1 MQYRKEI
8 LFTIAILLLLGLAYV
23 ARNVLLLI
31 YVSGLFAV
39 MVTPLVKRIE
49 SFRIGKW
56 HPSRGLALMGIAIAG
71 AVVMVLFFMV
81 AVPPI
86 YEDLQQLSSELP
98 NKSTGIMQH
107 IRQVPL
113 LNRVNPEV
121 IQREATELA
130 AVTVRFIPSVAGG
143 VFAFFSF
150 LIMTAYFVLDGGT
163 AFHWILSMLPIKAEP
178 RFERTLLEAKDRM
191 RRWLLAQ
198 LLLMLILGSSSALV
212 YGLLGIRYFNV
223 LAVFTGLANIVPIVG
238 PVLSVMLA
246 CVVAAFDGWA
256 KVAGV
261 LIFYLVY
268 QQIENAFLTPRIM
281 KAAVGLPALSIIIAL
296 AIGGELAGLVGAV
309 VAVPSA
315 TLVAVLM
322 NEYLVK
328 HPDNEGG
335 SAAS

>member
-1 MQYRKEI
+1 
-8 LFTIAILLLLGLAYV
+8 
-23 ARNVLLLI
+23 
-31 YVSGLFAV
+31 
-39 MVTPLVKRIE
+39 
-49 SFRIGKW
+49 
-56 HPSRGLALMGIAIAG
+56 
-71 AVVMVLFFMV
+71 
-81 AVPPI
+81 
-86 YEDLQQLSSELP
+86 
-98 NKSTGIMQH
+98 
-107 IRQVPL
+107 
-113 LNRVNPEV
+113 
-121 IQREATELA
+121 
-130 AVTVRFIPSVAGG
+130 
-143 VFAFFSF
+143 
-150 LIMTAYFVLDGGT
+150 
-163 AFHWILSMLPIKAEP
+163 MLPIKTEP

-328 HPDNEGG
+328 HPGNEGG
-335 SAAS
+335 SAAT

>member
-1 MQYRKEI
+1 MGYRKEI
-8 LFTIAILLLLGLAYV
+8 LFTITILLLLGLAFA

-31 YVSGLFAV
+31 YVSALFAV
-39 MVTPLVKRIE
+39 MITPLVNRIAALHLGTW
-49 SFRIGKW
+49 R
-56 HPSRGLALMGIAIAG
+56 PSRGLALMGIVLAG
-71 AVVMVLFFMV
+71 VVVMVLFFMV

-86 YEDLQQLSSELP
+86 FEDMQQLTADLP
-98 NKSTGIMQH
+98 NKTGAVMQH
-107 IRQVPL
+107 IKQVPI

-130 AVTVRFIPSVAGG
+130 ARTVRLIPGLAGG
-143 VFAFFSF
+143 VLAFFSF
-150 LIMTAYFVLDGGT
+150 LIMTAYFVLDGET
-163 AFHWILSMLPIKAEP
+163 AFRWILSMLPRQAEP
-178 RFERTLLEAKDRM
+178 RLHRTLLEAKDRM
-191 RRWLLAQ
+191 RRWLLGQ
-198 LLLMLILGSSSALV
+198 LLLMLVLGSASALV

-238 PVLSVMLA
+238 PVLSVVLA

-315 TLVAVLM
+315 TLIAVLM
-322 NEYLVK
+322 DEYLVK
-328 HPDNEGG
+328 RKDKEAP
-335 SAAS
+335 AS